1 MLPVFLLIGIE
12 KIVNLALAT
21 DPITQTGLQ
30 SLSGKS
36 MRLIMNEPP
45 LEFDTIFNDQHIRFE
60 PVTTSVFEPKGTNN
74 FAKPD
79 CIVTVDN
86 PVHLLHLMG
95 EPSGNLP
102 IEGDYKILMQVKQ
115 LIAGFDADIIG
126 KLQPLIGVPLASQ
139 LHTWVDGVKQLVAT
153 PAKQAFADISEMANW
168 QAKNHADDLADY
180 DDLKQKLL
188 RLRADVEREEAKLA
202 VIKAEQNKAEQAA
215 LARNND

>member
-1 MLPVFLLIGIE
+1 MLSVLILAGIE

-21 DPITQTGLQ
+21 DPITQMGLQ

-36 MRLIMNEPP
+36 MRLMMNEPP
-45 LEFDTIFNDQHIRFE
+45 LEFDTIFNDKHIRFE
-60 PVTTSVFEPKGTNN
+60 PVTTSVFEPTGTDN

-139 LHTWVDGVKQLVAT
+139 LHTWVEGVKQLVAT

-168 QAKNHADDLADY
+168 QVKNHPNDMAEY
-180 DDLKQKLL
+180 DDLKQTLL
-188 RLRADVEREEAKLA
+188 RLRADIEREQARLE
-202 VIKAEQNKAEQAA
+202 VIKKEQANLKA
-215 LARNND
+215 H